1 MCACVC
7 VGARVFPPHYPVRHL
22 ERIERVLEA
31 HYLVVH
37 VSLMG
42 LDLVLEAL
50 VPLMQLAQLR
60 QGGVEPLAQLGHQA
74 LQLL

>member
-1 MCACVC
+1 MCVC
-7 VGARVFPPHYPVRHL
+7 VCVFPLHYPVQHL
-22 ERIERVLEA
+22 ERVERVLEA

-42 LDLVLEAL
+42 LDLVLQAL

-60 QGGVEPLAQLGHQA
+60 QGSVEPLAQLGHQA